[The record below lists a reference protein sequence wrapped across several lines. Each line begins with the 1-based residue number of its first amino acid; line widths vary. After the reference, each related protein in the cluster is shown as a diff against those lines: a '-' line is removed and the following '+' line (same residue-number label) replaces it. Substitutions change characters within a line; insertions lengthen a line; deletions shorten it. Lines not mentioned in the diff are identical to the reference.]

1 LQSRLRRALRA
12 YRFIVT
18 PNGSGFPV
26 VPRARGGGGPVPPRP
41 WHGNCGIARA
51 PSSFSPGRHPPQAGA
66 GNVQRAE
73 AIQLRDRIAQ
83 KLLESSLIS
92 QDQLARALESQQ
104 SGGGTL
110 SYNLVK
116 TGAISEMAFAEFMGQ
131 IYNVP
136 AVDLDAISIDG
147 SAVDLIPSDVATKF
161 QVVPL
166 KREGR
171 TLTVAMANPDNIFA
185 IDDIKFITGFDVRPV
200 VATETAIKRTIDRL
214 YDSAD
219 SLATIMGEIEDD
231 FEIVEEVEEG
241 DLGAAANAA
250 GDAPVVKLVN
260 SLISD
265 AVGRGAS
272 DIHIEPYEKQLRV
285 RFRIDGMLHEMMS
298 PPFKMKN
305 AITSRLKIMAELDI
319 AERRVPQD
327 GRIKIRM
334 HGKPIDLRVSTLPTI
349 FGEKVVM
356 RILDQSNLQIDLAK
370 LGFHPSSMGRFL
382 NAIESPYGMVLV
394 TGPTGSGKSTTL
406 YSALQKINKI
416 HSNIMTAE
424 DPVEYNIPGIN
435 QVNVH
440 EDIGL
445 TFASALRAFLRQDP
459 NIIMVG
465 EIRDLDTA
473 SIAVKAAL
481 TGHLVLSTL
490 HTNDAASSINRLV
503 DMGIEP
509 FLVSSSVLLI
519 IAQRLV
525 RRLCEKC
532 KTAATL
538 HPEVLRELG
547 IMENPDELRICE
559 TKGCPVCN
567 DTGYKGRVGLYE
579 VMEISGTL
587 REMIVDRASN
597 QEIKEHAI
605 KEGMLTLRQDG
616 IEKFKLGHTS
626 LEEVLR
632 ETTKG

>member
-1 LQSRLRRALRA
+1 
-12 YRFIVT
+12 
-18 PNGSGFPV
+18 
-26 VPRARGGGGPVPPRP
+26 
-41 WHGNCGIARA
+41 
-51 PSSFSPGRHPPQAGA
+51 
-66 GNVQRAE
+66 
-73 AIQLRDRIAQ
+73 LRDRIAQ

-131 IYNVP
+131 VYNVP
-136 AVDLDAISIDG
+136 AVDLDAVPIEP

-200 VATETAIKRTIDRL
+200 VATETAIKRCIDRL

-231 FEIVEEVEEG
+231 FEVLEDTADDSE
-241 DLGAAANAA
+241 AAAAA
-250 GDAPVVKLVN
+250 AAAADAPVVKLVN

-272 DIHIEPYEKQLRV
+272 DIHIEPYEKSLRV

-319 AERRVPQD
+319 AEKRVPQD
-327 GRIKIRM
+327 GRIKVRM
-334 HGKPIDLRVSTLPTI
+334 HGKPIDLRVSSLPTI

-356 RILDQSNLQIDLAK
+356 RILDQSNLQIDLQK
-370 LGFHPSSMGRFL
+370 LGFHPTALARFL

-406 YSALQKINKI
+406 YSALSKINKT

-424 DPVEYNIPGIN
+424 DPVEYNLQGIN

-440 EDIGL
+440 DDIGL
-445 TFASALRAFLRQDP
+445 SFSAALKAFLRQDP

-473 SIAVKAAL
+473 GIATKAAL

-525 RRLCEKC
+525 RRLCDKC
-532 KTAATL
+532 RQPTTM

-547 IMENPDELRICE
+547 ILENPDELRLYE
-559 TKGCPVCN
+559 PKGCPACN

-579 VMEISGTL
+579 VMEISPTIK
-587 REMIVDRASN
+587 EMIVDRASN
-597 QEIKEHAI
+597 SEIKVQAE

-616 IEKFKLGHTS
+616 IWKFKEGRTS

-632 ETTKG
+632 ETAKH

>member
-1 LQSRLRRALRA
+1 MGSLSRRANCVA
-12 YRFIVT
+12 AAGFRFPLT
-18 PNGSGFPV
+18 
-26 VPRARGGGGPVPPRP
+26 GG
-41 WHGNCGIARA
+41 H
-51 PSSFSPGRHPPQAGA
+51 S
-66 GNVQRAE
+66 
-73 AIQLRDRIAQ
+73 LRDRIAQ
-83 KLLESSLIS
+83 KLVESSLIS

-104 SGGGTL
+104 SSGGTL

-131 IYNVP
+131 VYNVP
-136 AVDLDAISIDG
+136 AVDLDAVLIDPN
-147 SAVDLIPSDVATKF
+147 AVDLIPSDVATMF

-171 TLTVAMANPDNIFA
+171 TLTLAMANPDNIFA

-200 VATETAIKRTIDRL
+200 VATETAIKRCIDRM

-231 FEIVEEVEEG
+231 FEIVEDAVDEE
-241 DLGAAANAA
+241 LGAAAAA
-250 GDAPVVKLVN
+250 DAPVVKLVN

-265 AVGRGAS
+265 AVARGAS

-285 RFRIDGMLHEMMS
+285 RFRNDGMLHEMMS

-319 AERRVPQD
+319 AEKRVPQD

-334 HGKPIDLRVSTLPTI
+334 HSKPIDLRVSTLPTI

-356 RILDQSNLQIDLAK
+356 RILDQSNLQIDLAR
-370 LGFHPSSMGRFL
+370 LGFHPGALARFL

-424 DPVEYNIPGIN
+424 DPVEYNINGVN

-445 TFASALRAFLRQDP
+445 TFAAALRAFLRQDP

-473 SIAVKAAL
+473 SIATKAAL

-532 KTAATL
+532 KKPHAL

-547 IMENPDELRICE
+547 ILENPDELVLME
-559 TKGCPVCN
+559 AKGCPVCN
-567 DTGYKGRVGLYE
+567 DTGYKGRVGVYE
-579 VMEISGTL
+579 VMEVSPTL
-587 REMIVDRASN
+587 REMIIDRASN
-597 QEIKEHAI
+597 AEIKALAI
-605 KEGMLTLRQDG
+605 KEGMLTLRMDG
-616 IEKFKLGHTS
+616 LEKFKSGLTS
-626 LEEVLR
+626 LEEILR
-632 ETTKG
+632 ETASH

>member
-1 LQSRLRRALRA
+1 M
-12 YRFIVT
+12 
-18 PNGSGFPV
+18 
-26 VPRARGGGGPVPPRP
+26 
-41 WHGNCGIARA
+41 
-51 PSSFSPGRHPPQAGA
+51 
-66 GNVQRAE
+66 
-73 AIQLRDRIAQ
+73 RDRIAQ
-83 KLLESSLIS
+83 KLVESSLVS

-104 SGGGTL
+104 TGGGTL

-131 IYNVP
+131 VYNVP
-136 AVDLDAISIDG
+136 AVDLDAVLVDPN
-147 SAVDLIPSDVATKF
+147 AVDLIPADVATKF

-171 TLTVAMANPDNIFA
+171 TLTLAMANPDNIFA

-200 VATETAIKRTIDRL
+200 VATETAIKRCIDRM

-219 SLATIMGEIEDD
+219 SLATIMGEIEED
-231 FEIVEEVEEG
+231 FEIVE
-241 DLGAAANAA
+241 DAIDDADPTAAAA
-250 GDAPVVKLVN
+250 DAPVVKLVN

-319 AERRVPQD
+319 AEKRVPQD
-327 GRIKIRM
+327 GRIKIKM

-356 RILDQSNLQIDLAK
+356 RILDQSNLQIDLAR
-370 LGFHPSSMGRFL
+370 LGFHPGALGRFL

-416 HSNIMTAE
+416 HSNIMTCE
-424 DPVEYNIPGIN
+424 DPVEYNINGIN
-435 QVNVH
+435 QVNVQ
-440 EDIGL
+440 EEIGL
-445 TFASALRAFLRQDP
+445 TFAAALRAFLRQDP

-473 SIAVKAAL
+473 SIATKAAL

-532 KTAATL
+532 KQPTNI
-538 HPEVLRELG
+538 HEEVLRELG
-547 IMENPDELRICE
+547 IMENPDELTLME
-559 TKGCPVCN
+559 AKGCPVCN
-567 DTGYKGRVGLYE
+567 DTGYKGRVGVYE
-579 VMEISGTL
+579 VMEVSPTL

-597 QEIKEHAI
+597 AEIKAQAI
-605 KEGMLTLRQDG
+605 KEGMLTLRMDG
-616 IEKFKLGHTS
+616 IEKFKTGLTS
-626 LEEVLR
+626 LEEILR
-632 ETTKG
+632 ETASH

>member
-1 LQSRLRRALRA
+1 M
-12 YRFIVT
+12 
-18 PNGSGFPV
+18 
-26 VPRARGGGGPVPPRP
+26 
-41 WHGNCGIARA
+41 
-51 PSSFSPGRHPPQAGA
+51 
-66 GNVQRAE
+66 
-73 AIQLRDRIAQ
+73 RDRIAQ

-131 IYNVP
+131 VYNVP
-136 AVDLDAISIDG
+136 AVDLDMVPIEP

-200 VATETAIKRTIDRL
+200 VATETAIKRCIDRL

-231 FEIVEEVEEG
+231 FEIVEDAIDDSEV
-241 DLGAAANAA
+241 AAAAA
-250 GDAPVVKLVN
+250 AADAPVVKLVN

-265 AVGRGAS
+265 AVARGAS
-272 DIHIEPYEKQLRV
+272 DIHIEPYEKLIRV

-319 AERRVPQD
+319 AEKRVPQD
-327 GRIKIRM
+327 GRIKVRM

-356 RILDQSNLQIDLAK
+356 RILDQSNLQIDLQK
-370 LGFHPSSMGRFL
+370 LGFHPSALARFL

-406 YSALQKINKI
+406 YSALSKINKV

-424 DPVEYNIPGIN
+424 DPVEYNLQGIN

-440 EDIGL
+440 DDIGL
-445 TFASALRAFLRQDP
+445 TFSAALKSFLRQDP

-473 SIAVKAAL
+473 GIATKAAL

-525 RRLCEKC
+525 RRLCDKC
-532 KTAATL
+532 KTPTTM

-547 IMENPDELRICE
+547 IMENPDELRLFE
-559 TKGCPVCN
+559 PKGCPACN
-567 DTGYKGRVGLYE
+567 DTGYKGRLGLYE
-579 VMEISGTL
+579 VMEISQTI
-587 REMIVDRASN
+587 REMIIDRASN
-597 QEIKEHAI
+597 NEIKVQAE
-605 KEGMLTLRQDG
+605 KEGMLTLRSDG
-616 IEKFKLGHTS
+616 IEKFKDGRTS

-632 ETTKG
+632 ETAKH